1 MGLDPRDPM
10 DVLTN
15 LPHVYP
21 FVLLDRVVDLNASRG
36 VGIKNVSGNSFFSY
50 GRPDGPLS
58 FPDVF
63 LIEAM
68 AQLSGLVMNFG
79 SAVRTAGVLAAVRTM
94 RFERRAVAGESIVI
108 ISALESSFGRVASFD
123 VEASVG
129 STLLAAGRLT
139 LACAMVEIPSGM
151 DVSGRQIR

>member
-1 MGLDPRDPM
+1 MGFDPRDPI
-10 DVLTN
+10 DVMKS

-21 FVLLDRVVDLNASRG
+21 FVLIDRVVELSASRG

-58 FPDVF
+58 FPDAF

-79 SAVRTAGVLAAVRTM
+79 SDVRAAGVLAAVKTM
-94 RFERRAVAGESIVI
+94 RFERRAAAGESIAI
-108 ISALESSFGRVASFD
+108 TSALESSFGTAASFD
-123 VEASVG
+123 VQAHVG
-129 STLLAAGRLT
+129 SVLLAVGRLT
-139 LACAMVEIPSGM
+139 LACAQAEVPSGR

>member
-1 MGLDPRDPM
+1 MGFDPRDPI
-10 DVLTN
+10 DVVTD

-21 FVLLDRVVDLNASRG
+21 FVLIDRVVELSASRG

-50 GRPDGPLS
+50 GRPDEPLS
-58 FPDVF
+58 LPDVF
-63 LIEAM
+63 LVEAL

-79 SAVRTAGVLAAVRTM
+79 SAVRTAGVLAAVKTM
-94 RFERRAVAGESIVI
+94 RFERRAVAGESILV
-108 ISALESSFGRVASFD
+108 ISALESSFGTAASFD

-129 STLLAAGRLT
+129 STRIASGRLT
-139 LACAMVEIPSGM
+139 LACAPVKVPSGQ

>member
-1 MGLDPRDPM
+1 MGLDPRDPI
-10 DVLTN
+10 DVMKG

-21 FVLLDRVVDLNASRG
+21 FVLIDRVVELGASRG

-50 GRPDGPLS
+50 GRPAGPLY

-79 SAVRTAGVLAAVRTM
+79 SAVSTAGVLAAVKTM
-94 RFERRAVAGESIVI
+94 RFEKHAAAGDSIVI
-108 ISALESSFGRVASFD
+108 ISALEGSFGTAASFD

-129 STLLAAGRLT
+129 SILLAAGRLT
-139 LACAMVEIPSGM
+139 LACAQAEVPSGR